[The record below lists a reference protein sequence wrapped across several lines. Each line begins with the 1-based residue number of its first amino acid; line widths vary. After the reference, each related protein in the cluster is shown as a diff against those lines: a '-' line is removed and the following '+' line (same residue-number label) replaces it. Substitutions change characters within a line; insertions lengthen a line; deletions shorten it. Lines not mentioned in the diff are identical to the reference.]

1 MPQYV
6 RGLVAKP
13 KSARS
18 TCASGERLV
27 CRATQVEANVFGGG
41 RIRDDDDLRADRD
54 ATSFGYVAG
63 AGYKLFPRSLVMAE
77 FEHNLNRIVGQRFRV
92 MLWLTLA
99 LSSR

>member
-1 MPQYV
+1 MLNGDRIGFDIY
-6 RGLVAKP
+6 
-13 KSARS
+13 
-18 TCASGERLV
+18 GERTLETRYV
-27 CRATQVEANVFGGG
+27 MSGRAGVWHWS
-41 RIRDDDDLRADRD
+41 DDLRTDRD

-77 FEHNLNRIVGQRFRV
+77 FEPNMNRIVGQRFRV